1 MSDFNKK
8 DITWADAIKSL
19 PKRDPAGHKG
29 TFGKVLV
36 VGGSHG
42 MAGAAY
48 FCAKA
53 ALLMG
58 CGMVRIATHECNRVI
73 LQVKLPEALLSTYE
87 DRHFEE
93 TIFDAIRWADAV
105 VIGPGLSQESLERD
119 VFKYAFEKSCEAGL
133 PILIDADGLNILA
146 KDMSLLDNDHPAI
159 ILTPH
164 LGEMSRLTGDSV
176 EDISRDMEAKA
187 YDLALKYNLTVH
199 LKSHR
204 SVTAAYNSS
213 EVMSNSTGNDAMAT
227 AGSGDVLSGIIAGLL
242 VQGVPAYEAAS
253 VGAYIHGLCGDT
265 ASEQLG
271 HASVIASDLLD
282 AIQRVLRGLDQLS

>member
-42 MAGAAY
+42 VAGAAY

-73 LQVKLPEALLSTYE
+73 LQVKLPEALISTYE

-93 TIFDAIRWADAV
+93 TIFDAIRWADTV
-105 VIGPGLSQESLERD
+105 VIGPGLSQDSLQKD
-119 VFKYAFEKSCEAGL
+119 VFKYAFEKTCEMGL
-133 PILIDADGLNILA
+133 PMVIDADGLNILSR
-146 KDMSLLDNDHPAI
+146 DMSLLEGEHPDI

-164 LGEMSRLTGDSV
+164 LGEMSGLTGKTVDEIAADMASAAKSLADSYRV
-176 EDISRDMEAKA
+176 F
-187 YDLALKYNLTVH
+187 VH
-199 LKSHR
+199 LKSAA
-204 SVTAAYNSS
+204 SVTAKY
-213 EVMSNSTGNDAMAT
+213 
-227 AGSGDVLSGIIAGLL
+227 GDDEIIQYVRRWIPNFIRERFGAVLADH
-242 VQGVPAYEAAS
+242 
-253 VGAYIHGLCGDT
+253 AYIVKEAEDDMKETVEELYELWLETRG
-265 ASEQLG
+265 E
-271 HASVIASDLLD
+271 SDED
-282 AIQRVLRGLDQLS
+282 EA

>member
-1 MSDFNKK
+1 MGELSIKN
-8 DITWADAIKSL
+8 ITWVEAAATL

-36 VGGSHG
+36 IGGSHG

-48 FCAKA
+48 FAAKA

-73 LQVKLPEALLSTYE
+73 MQVKLPEALLSTYE

-93 TIFDAIRWADAV
+93 TIFDAIRWADTV
-105 VIGPGLSQESLERD
+105 VIGPGLSQDSLQKD
-119 VFKYAFEKSCEAGL
+119 VFKYAFEKTCEMGL
-133 PILIDADGLNILA
+133 PMVIDADGLNILSR
-146 KDMSLLDNDHPAI
+146 DMSLLEGEHPDI

-164 LGEMSRLTGDSV
+164 LGEMSRLTGKTVDEIAVDMASAAKSLADSYRV
-176 EDISRDMEAKA
+176 F
-187 YDLALKYNLTVH
+187 VH
-199 LKSHR
+199 LKSAA
-204 SVTAAYNSS
+204 SVTAKYGDDEIIANTS
-213 EVMSNSTGNDAMAT
+213 GNDGMAT
-227 AGSGDVLSGIIAGLL
+227 AGSGDVLTGIIAGLL
-242 VQGVPAYEAAS
+242 VQGADPFWAAS
-253 VGAYIHGLCGDT
+253 AGAYIHGLCGDT

-282 AIQRVLRGLDQLS
+282 AIQRVLRGLSQ

>member
-1 MSDFNKK
+1 MSDTVNKN
-8 DITWADAIKSL
+8 IAWTDAAAAL

-36 VGGSHG
+36 IGGSHN

-48 FCAKA
+48 FSAKA

-73 LQVKLPEALLSTYE
+73 LQIKLPEALLSTYE
-87 DRHFEE
+87 DYHFED
-93 TIFDAIRWADAV
+93 TVFDGIRWADTV
-105 VIGPGLSQESLERD
+105 VIGPGLSTESLERD
-119 VFKYAFEKSCEAGL
+119 IFKYAFEKTCESGL
-133 PILIDADGLNILA
+133 PMIIDADGLNLLSR
-146 KDMSLLDNDHPAI
+146 DMSLLQGDHPDI

-164 LGEMSRLTGDSV
+164 LGEMARLTGLSV
-176 EDISRDMEAKA
+176 ETIASDMPKA
-187 YDLALKYNLTVH
+187 AMELACKYNVVVH

-204 SVTAAYNSS
+204 SVTADPVRNTIT
-213 EVMSNSTGNDAMAT
+213 VNTTGNDAMAT
-227 AGSGDVLSGIIAGLL
+227 AGSGDVLSGIMAGLL
-242 VQGVPAYEAAS
+242 VQQTDPAAAAA

-265 ASEQLG
+265 AAEQLG

-282 AIQRVLRGLDQLS
+282 AIQRVLRGIA